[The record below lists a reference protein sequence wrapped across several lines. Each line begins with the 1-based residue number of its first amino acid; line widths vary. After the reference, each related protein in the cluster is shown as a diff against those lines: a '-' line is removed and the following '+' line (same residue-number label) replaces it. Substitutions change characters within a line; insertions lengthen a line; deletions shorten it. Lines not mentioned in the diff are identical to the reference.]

1 MTSARIFTRII
12 VYLILISTSSCAFKR
27 IHREKNIIYMK
38 TDSTRSIPS
47 QMLTVFSPKKPVDK
61 NVLIFI
67 HGGSWR
73 SGNKNLYSFFGS
85 RMARKGVVTV
95 IINYPLSPV
104 GNFNNMAYA
113 SATSVKWV
121 YENIDRFGGDRNK
134 IFISGHSAGGHLA
147 ALISV
152 RDEYLD
158 SVGIK
163 SPIKGAI
170 LIDAAGLDMYG
181 YLMEEKKTEGHSYL
195 KTFTPNPSEWKKASP
210 LYHLHKGM
218 PPFLIYKGEKT
229 YPSIHK
235 SNDKFVKALPNFTSK
250 VNYNVLKRKKHVP
263 MITQFVWPWNPRY
276 DEILHFMNG
285 IADTTN

>member
-12 VYLILISTSSCAFKR
+12 ACLILISTSSCAFKR

-104 GNFNNMAYA
+104 GDFNDMAYA

-134 IFISGHSAGGHLA
+134 IFISGHSAGGQDRK
-147 ALISV
+147 SV
-152 RDEYLD
+152 
-158 SVGIK
+158 V
-163 SPIKGAI
+163 
-170 LIDAAGLDMYG
+170 
-181 YLMEEKKTEGHSYL
+181 
-195 KTFTPNPSEWKKASP
+195 
-210 LYHLHKGM
+210 
-218 PPFLIYKGEKT
+218 
-229 YPSIHK
+229 
-235 SNDKFVKALPNFTSK
+235 
-250 VNYNVLKRKKHVP
+250 
-263 MITQFVWPWNPRY
+263 
-276 DEILHFMNG
+276 
-285 IADTTN
+285 

>member
-1 MTSARIFTRII
+1 
-12 VYLILISTSSCAFKR
+12 
-27 IHREKNIIYMK
+27 MK
-38 TDSTRSIPS
+38 TDSARSIPP
-47 QMLTVFSPKKPVDK
+47 QTLNIFSPRKPVDK

-73 SGNKNLYSFFGS
+73 SGDKNLYTFFGS

-95 IINYPLSPV
+95 IINYPLNPV
-104 GNFNNMAYA
+104 GDFNDMAYA

-121 YENIDRFGGDRNK
+121 YENIDQFGGDRNK
-134 IFISGHSAGGHLA
+134 IFVSGHSAGGHLA
-147 ALISV
+147 ALISL
-152 RDEYLD
+152 RDQYLD

-181 YLMEEKKTEGHSYL
+181 YLMEEKKPEGHSHL

-210 LYHLHKGM
+210 LYHLHKEM

-229 YPSIHK
+229 YASIHK
-235 SNDKFVKALPNFTSK
+235 SNDKFVKALPNYTSN
-250 VNYNVLKRKKHVP
+250 VNYKVLKRKKHVP
-263 MITQFVWPWNPRY
+263 MITQFFWTWNPRY
-276 DEILHFMNG
+276 DEILHFMKG
-285 IADTTN
+285 IANETH